1 MKQVVKLLDA
11 LWAFLVITFFGIA
24 IFIKIKNLINRK
36 KWIIIAHSNTSNES
50 IYKLQHVLNNNGVKS
65 RVEFD
70 DARTNHAVR
79 SYYIGDKG
87 SIRKLMVHEK
97 DLAIAKRLLEE
108 NK

>member
-1 MKQVVKLLDA
+1 VVNLLDA
-11 LWAFLVITFFGIA
+11 VLAFLVSTFFCIA
-24 IFIKIKNLINRK
+24 IFLKIKNLISRE
-36 KWIIIAHSNTSNES
+36 KWIVIAHSNTSNEN
-50 IYKLQHVLNNNGVKS
+50 IYKLQHVLTNNGIKS

-97 DLAIAKRLLEE
+97 DLATAKRLLEE

>member
-1 MKQVVKLLDA
+1 L
-11 LWAFLVITFFGIA
+11 T
-24 IFIKIKNLINRK
+24 
-36 KWIIIAHSNTSNES
+36 
-50 IYKLQHVLNNNGVKS
+50 NNGIKS

-87 SIRKLMVHEK
+87 SIRKLMVQEK
-97 DLAIAKRLLEE
+97 DLATAKRLLEE